1 MMHTG
6 TFEALQGAGAHPAAV
21 DLSDTEWGYII
32 RPGEKALTRAAY
44 GEIAASFA
52 AVLLGMA
59 AFGQWLIPGTSGAFD
74 LVPFKIGAT
83 VIFFL
88 GASFLYLISRRG
100 LCYEVQI
107 DLARRVMR
115 TARRN
120 RNGHA
125 TALSVVPIAE
135 VESVFMQRAKSAF
148 LFNRLFVRIAGARG
162 VTEIAM
168 GPERELAP
176 ILQRL
181 SRDLRKKEAEVRIPR
196 RPARAPTKTVRTA
209 FAGR

>member
-1 MMHTG
+1 MMQTG
-6 TFEALQGAGAHPAAV
+6 SFEALQGAAGHPAAV
-21 DLSDTEWGYII
+21 DVNDTEWGYII
-32 RPGEKALTRAAY
+32 RPGEQALTRAAY

-59 AFGQWLIPGTSGAFD
+59 AFGQWLIPGASGAFD

-83 VIFFL
+83 VLFFI
-88 GASFLYLISRRG
+88 GASMLYLISKRG

-120 RNGHA
+120 RNGQA

-135 VESVFMQRAKSAF
+135 IESVFMQRAKSAF
-148 LFNRLFVRIAGARG
+148 LFNRLFVRFSGSRG
-162 VTEIAM
+162 PTEIAM

-181 SRDLRKKEAEVRIPR
+181 SRDLRKNGAEVQVAR
-196 RPARAPTKTVRTA
+196 RRVQQPARRVRSA